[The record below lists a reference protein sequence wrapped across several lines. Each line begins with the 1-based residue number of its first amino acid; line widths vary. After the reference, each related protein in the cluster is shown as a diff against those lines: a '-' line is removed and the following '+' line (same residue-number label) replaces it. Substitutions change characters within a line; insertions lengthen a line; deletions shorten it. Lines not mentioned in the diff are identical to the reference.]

1 MGNPNCRRTKKDLTG
16 GRQSSPDPLLHCRE
30 CGQSIVEMAFV
41 VPILLLLVVVVVDAA
56 RAFDAYI
63 VLTNAAREGARFAS
77 LANPLTEQEIKEL
90 VVEDVVGSGTNVT
103 HMADFDE
110 SHVTLAANAY
120 AVTVTLTYDFPLWFG
135 GLVGID
141 SFRLQKEAVMPRRG
155 DIPP

>member
-1 MGNPNCRRTKKDLTG
+1 MGNPKRSRKKMTEGKRSL
-16 GRQSSPDPLLHCRE
+16 PNLLPHQRE
-30 CGQSIVEMAFV
+30 RGQSIVEMALV

-56 RAFDAYI
+56 RAFDAHI

-77 LANPLTEQEIKEL
+77 LANPLTEEEIKEL
-90 VVEDVVGSGTNVT
+90 VVEDVVGSGTNIT

-110 SHVTLAANAY
+110 SHVALAANAY
-120 AVTVTLTYDFPLWFG
+120 AVTVTVTYDFPLWFG

-141 SFRLQKEAVMPRRG
+141 TFRLQKEAVMPRRG